1 MKKVKEELRY
11 MLQQSRYVVG
21 IGVGSSSPSRYAIIY
36 TDNPYLTVQ
45 RFNIDNATAVAS
57 KILRDAPERVEDM
70 PVVIKN
76 VGRITFLPLT
86 REATRDPYSHSHSHS
101 HVAVA
106 PTTSTAAPTTA
117 ITLDPR
123 NPLSLLAS
131 LGRGLLAARQF
142 SVTQSRVRPLLAG
155 VSISPVGSSSSSS
168 TRPIPNIAGTLGA
181 FFKDKASGGGRTV
194 LITNNHVIAND
205 YRYPTSSSSSSSS
218 SPLSGAGAAAVAA
231 PTAPPTTSTTAI
243 AVMQPSILDGGN
255 IQTDRIAS
263 LYKWIPLWLGSDDAS
278 TTLEQQ
284 QTITNKVDVA
294 IAILD
299 DDSLAMNPYQLAI
312 PVTTAADGVSYAI
325 YSTEYYDDL
334 LARGDILHKVGR
346 SSGYTSAP
354 ITDTSAMLKVYV
366 DENRYALFDDVV
378 VTDAMATAGDSGSMG
393 FTVRKVLKEGGGGE
407 LLQLYP
413 AALLFAGSPV
423 ITVFCKM
430 QNIIE
435 ALQQKGEGGGGGSAS
450 ASPSTTAAVD
460 LGLKPLSSSSNITIS
475 QGGASEGGGV
485 GWGSFTPPLQTVEN
499 IIPPLAVL
507 GFLGLSTIAGF
518 MMTMRMSIPPPSP
531 SSSPPPPPPSSS
543 SSSSLSSPQIIT
555 LSLTGRGREGG
566 GGRGNK
572 EKEEGGS
579 GGGKRGCRL
588 CDMLR
593 QVKEELEM
601 EEKK

>member
-45 RFNIDNATAVAS
+45 RFNIDDATAVAS
-57 KILRDAPERVEDM
+57 RILSNAPERVEDM

-76 VGRITFLPLT
+76 VGRITFLPL
-86 REATRDPYSHSHSHS
+86 RGATRDSDSDSDS
-101 HVAVA
+101 DTAVA
-106 PTTSTAAPTTA
+106 ATPTPTTTAAAAT
-117 ITLDPR
+117 TLDPR
-123 NPLSLLAS
+123 NPLSFLIAS
-131 LGRGLLAARQF
+131 LGGVIGGVRQF
-142 SVTQSRVRPLLAG
+142 SITTSRVRPLLAG
-155 VSISPVGSSSSSS
+155 ISISPVVGSVAQ
-168 TRPIPNIAGTLGA
+168 NVAGTLGA
-181 FFKDKASGGGRTV
+181 FFQNKGVGVGGEGGGESTV

-205 YRYPTSSSSSSSS
+205 YRFPSSPSLSSSSSS
-218 SPLSGAGAAAVAA
+218 SP
-231 PTAPPTTSTTAI
+231 TTTTTTVI
-243 AVMQPSILDGGN
+243 QPALLDGGDAQN
-255 IQTDRIAS
+255 DRIAT
-263 LYKWIPLWLGSDDAS
+263 LYKSIPIWLGSDSDA
-278 TTLEQQ
+278 TTA
-284 QTITNKVDVA
+284 TTTNKVDLA

-299 DDSLAMNPYQLAI
+299 NKDKSVTAVMNPYQLAI
-312 PVTTAADGVSYAI
+312 PVTTAADGVSYTI

-354 ITDTSAMLKVYV
+354 ITDTSAMLKIYV

-378 VTDAMATAGDSGSMG
+378 VTDAMASAGDSGSMG

-435 ALQQKGEGGGGGSAS
+435 ALQQKGEGGGGGGGGGSTS
-450 ASPSTTAAVD
+450 ASPSTTAAVVD
-460 LGLKPLSSSSNITIS
+460 LGLKPLSSSSSITIS
-475 QGGASEGGGV
+475 QGEGGG
-485 GWGSFTPPLQTVEN
+485 SSTPPLLQTVEN

-518 MMTMRMSIPPPSP
+518 MMTMTTTPMTMRRMRMRMSIPPPS
-531 SSSPPPPPPSSS
+531 
-543 SSSSLSSPQIIT
+543 
-555 LSLTGRGREGG
+555 G

-572 EKEEGGS
+572 EKEEGGGS
-579 GGGKRGCRL
+579 RGKRGCRL

-601 EEKK
+601 EEEKK